1 MDNIATKIKYKEI
14 IMSNENRMNYGLIFL
29 VAIIAAVLGSL
40 VTYKTVCANKAAFA
54 VVDLQR
60 VVLSS
65 KEIAA
70 LSNNRQQQ
78 LQELRKM
85 ADDANEKINAEKKED
100 AKKELSQKYLAE
112 INAKKEAFDKTH
124 ASGLQAAE
132 QNLNNIINDVAKSKG
147 MTVVLTKSSV
157 VNGGKDITDAVV
169 ELVK

>member
-1 MDNIATKIKYKEI
+1 MDNIASKFKYKEI

-29 VAIIAAVLGSL
+29 VAIVAAVLGSL
-40 VTYKTVCANKAAFA
+40 VTYKTVCSKNAAFA

-85 ADDANEKINAEKKED
+85 ADDANEKINAEKKEE
-100 AKKELSQKYLAE
+100 AKKELSQKFLGE
-112 INAKKEAFDKTH
+112 INAKKDLFDKAH

-132 QNLNNIINDVAKSKG
+132 QNLNNIINEVAKSEG
-147 MTVVLTKSSV
+147 LSVVLNKSSV